1 MRSRWLGIF
10 FILVALFAGCG
21 GDDGD
26 SDDTGGGGAAT
37 ETVATQDV
45 AQQDAEAKSAAREL
59 GSYVESCYVDELTY
73 ANCQNAAE
81 GEDLGEATVEAA
93 TDTTFT
99 VVSPSESGNEF
110 RLEKTESGELER
122 TCETAGE
129 GGCGPDGTW

>member
-21 GDDGD
+21 GDD
-26 SDDTGGGGAAT
+26 DDGGSATT
-37 ETVATQDV
+37 ETAATQDAV
-45 AQQDAEAKSAAREL
+45 QQDAEAKSAAREL
-59 GSYVESCYVDELTY
+59 VSFVEACFVDQMSYSGCE
-73 ANCQNAAE
+73 NAAE
-81 GEDLGEATVEAA
+81 GEDLGEATVEGA

-110 RLEKTESGELER
+110 RLEKTEAGELER

>member
-21 GDDGD
+21 GDD
-26 SDDTGGGGAAT
+26 DDDGGGSATT
-37 ETVATQDV
+37 ETAATQDAV
-45 AQQDAEAKSAAREL
+45 QQDAEAKSAAREL
-59 GSYVESCYVDELTY
+59 VSFVEACFVDQMSYSGCE
-73 ANCQNAAE
+73 NAAE

-110 RLEKTESGELER
+110 RLEKTEAGELER